1 MNEDIELY
9 LQTAR
14 ETLDDAS
21 ILISQRRFPA
31 AVSRAYYAMFY
42 AASAMLLSVGL
53 KVESHYGVKVKF
65 GEMFV
70 KAEKV
75 DRRFGEMLAH
85 AYDLRQDADY
95 DLGTRAGITR
105 QVAEREYRKASDFL
119 RMAEQF
125 LKGAG
130 GKVEQ

>member
-1 MNEDIELY
+1 MNEDIGLY

-14 ETLDDAS
+14 ETLEDAS

-42 AASAMLLSVGL
+42 AASAMLLSLGL
-53 KVESHYGVKVKF
+53 KVESHYGMKVKF
-65 GEMFV
+65 GEMLV
-70 KAEKV
+70 KTEKV
-75 DRRFGEMLAH
+75 DRRFGEMLTQ

-95 DLGTRAGITR
+95 VLGTRAGITR
-105 QVAEREYRKASDFL
+105 QVAEREYKKANDFL

>member
-1 MNEDIELY
+1 
-9 LQTAR
+9 
-14 ETLDDAS
+14 
-21 ILISQRRFPA
+21 
-31 AVSRAYYAMFY
+31 MFY
-42 AASAMLLSVGL
+42 AASAMLLDIGL

-70 KAEKV
+70 KTEKV
-75 DRRFGEMLAH
+75 DRRCGETLAH

-105 QVAEREYRKASDFL
+105 QVAEGEYRKASDFL

>member
-14 ETLDDAS
+14 ETLEDAS
-21 ILISQRRFPA
+21 ILICQRRFPA
-31 AVSRAYYAMFY
+31 AVSRAYHAMFY
-42 AASAMLLSVGL
+42 AASAMLLDIGL

>member
-14 ETLDDAS
+14 ETLEDAS

-31 AVSRAYYAMFY
+31 AVSRAYHAMFY
-42 AASAMLLSVGL
+42 AASAMLLDIGL

-70 KAEKV
+70 KP
-75 DRRFGEMLAH
+75 
-85 AYDLRQDADY
+85 Q
-95 DLGTRAGITR
+95 
-105 QVAEREYRKASDFL
+105 
-119 RMAEQF
+119 
-125 LKGAG
+125 
-130 GKVEQ
+130 